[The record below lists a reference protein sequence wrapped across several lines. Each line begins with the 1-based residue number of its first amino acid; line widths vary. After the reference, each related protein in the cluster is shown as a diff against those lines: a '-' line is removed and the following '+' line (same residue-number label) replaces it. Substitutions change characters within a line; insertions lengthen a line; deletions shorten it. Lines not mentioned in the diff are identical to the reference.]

1 MIFANSVLPSRAPS
15 EAGDGGK
22 QILVFQVSTGTNARS
37 IELVMGVFSVLLSL
51 SLSFGDG
58 RLAHEVAVL
67 SRCCDTHVHIVCNF
81 YGISK

>member
-1 MIFANSVLPSRAPS
+1 VIFANSILPSRAPS

-51 SLSFGDG
+51 SLSLFRTRAIGTRSCG
-58 RLAHEVAVL
+58 SLAML
-67 SRCCDTHVHIVCNF
+67 
-81 YGISK
+81 

>member
-51 SLSFGDG
+51 SLFLSETGDWHTKL
-58 RLAHEVAVL
+58 RFFRDVVIPM
-67 SRCCDTHVHIVCNF
+67 CT
-81 YGISK
+81 